1 MGQLV
6 GQNHVEVIPYEGS
19 SDPTIGEL
27 LISSPAVAKG
37 YLNDPEATKASFKN
51 GAWVSGD
58 LGRIDADGNLFI
70 TGRKKLMVD
79 VAGLKVDPV
88 EVEDVL
94 MLHPAVAE
102 AVVIGIPDPRTGEQ
116 RLKAVVVKKLDETV
130 EALVS
135 HAREHLSAHKV
146 PYVIEFIDAL
156 PRSSTGKVLRG
167 KLLD

>member
-1 MGQLV
+1 MF
-6 GQNHVEVIPYEGS
+6 PYEGS
-19 SDPTIGEL
+19 SDPSIGEL
-27 LISSPAVAKG
+27 LISSPAVTRG
-37 YLNDPEATKASFKN
+37 YLDNPEASKASFRN

-102 AVVIGIPDPRTGEQ
+102 VVVIGIPDPRTGEQ
-116 RLKAVVVKKLDETV
+116 RLKAVVVKKSEETAD
-130 EALVS
+130 ALVRY
-135 HAREHLSAHKV
+135 AREHLSAHKV
-146 PYVIEFIDAL
+146 PYVVEFIDAI
-156 PRSSTGKVLRG
+156 PRSPTGKVLRG